1 MKIIQ
6 LFFFCLFT
14 NLGFGQLLFLNN
26 STNQGTCDGSVI
38 FNGHGWELISH
49 VPQAGYVTWK
59 KIEGNDTIII
69 QEGGWEINNLC
80 PGDYILN
87 SMEIDADGASEI
99 KFSIKNNSTILCESF
114 SVSEAV
120 FQTNEI
126 SAFFDENQA
135 LVNSVI
141 LESYYGTEPYN
152 FYFDN
157 TLILSNYNVYNHM
170 FYSTDLGFHTM
181 KITDANGCSDSLNF
195 EIRSFDK
202 CRVFLALSPL
212 ITDETVTNACDGS
225 LIFQP
230 TNIVDS
236 LSNLDAYHL
245 TWDNGQTGLTL
256 SDLCPGKYLCNI
268 VVDTSFTQSCQSQLF
283 IIIEDA
289 LDSVYVYGGF
299 ENTMNVLYSEWT
311 DECSI
316 NLTAIQSAEIIDFTF
331 ITSDSILVTWEVR
344 DTNQVVATIYA
355 GYSIPNTSENYNF
368 VLQLYC
374 LQKSFPVYAHAVDQ
388 YYIGE
393 LSVSTS
399 TLEGVSI
406 APNPAENILKV
417 KSKVDFETFVIS
429 DMRGKTVK
437 SQNYSSEINIEDLQS
452 GIYLLHLHHDENVVL
467 VKFAKR

>member
-1 MKIIQ
+1 ME
-6 LFFFCLFT
+6 
-14 NLGFGQLLFLNN
+14 
-26 STNQGTCDGSVI
+26 VY
-38 FNGHGWELISH
+38 
-49 VPQAGYVTWK
+49 AG
-59 KIEGNDTIII
+59 
-69 QEGGWEINNLC
+69 
-80 PGDYILN
+80 
-87 SMEIDADGASEI
+87 GASEI
-99 KFSIKNNSTILCESF
+99 KFSIKSNSTILCESF

-120 FQTNEI
+120 FQTNDII
-126 SAFFDENQA
+126 SGYIDENQSGIT
-135 LVNSVI
+135 NIVI
-141 LESYYGTEPYN
+141 LDSYYGTEPYN

-157 TLILSNYNVYNHM
+157 TLIQSNYNFSEHG
-170 FYSTDLGFHTM
+170 FYSQDLGFHTM

-202 CRVFLALSPL
+202 CRLFLALNSTL
-212 ITDETVTNACDGS
+212 TSETVTNACDGS
-225 LIFQP
+225 LIFEP
-230 TNIVDS
+230 IYIMDT
-236 LSNLDAYHL
+236 LSNLDRYHL

-268 VVDTSFTQSCQSQLF
+268 VVDTSLTQSCQSQLF

-311 DECSI
+311 DECFI
-316 NLTAIQSAEIIDFTF
+316 DLTAIQSVEIIDFTF

-417 KSKVDFETFVIS
+417 KSKVDFDTYLIS
-429 DMRGKTVK
+429 DMSGKTVK
-437 SQNYSSEINIEDLQS
+437 SQDHTPEINIEDLQS
-452 GIYLLHLHHDENVVL
+452 GIYLLHLHHNENVVL
-467 VKFAKR
+467 VKFVKK